1 MPQAPTSA
9 NIFIEKQLDDRI
21 VKLERLLNADALS
34 LNGPLLIGVDDILRI
49 AVEARVAKPPKR
61 EKLVMVLTTT
71 GGYIE
76 VVQRIVAT
84 LRKHYRLV
92 DFIVPNYAYSAGT
105 VLVMSGDSIHMDYYS
120 RLGPIDPQV
129 ETQSG
134 RMVSALGYLARY
146 DEFINK
152 AQKNELTTAEMQ
164 ILVQGFDQ
172 GDLYQYEQSK
182 RLSIDLLKDWLVRY
196 KFKDWDKTRTRKLP
210 VTQKMKEARAA
221 KIAEDLSNPGKWHVH
236 GYGIS
241 MDVLDRDLNVIIDDF
256 ERNPKLTQLIRN
268 YHDLLTDYMSKLQ
281 TRGVV
286 HFGGW
291 YRPYM

>member
-21 VKLERLLNADALS
+21 VRLERSLNADALS
-34 LNGPLLIGVDDILRI
+34 LNGPLLVGVDDILRM

-61 EKLVMVLTTT
+61 DKLAMVVTTT

-105 VLVMSGDSIHMDYYS
+105 VLVMSGDAIHMDYYS

-129 ETQSG
+129 ETRSG

-146 DEFINK
+146 EELIKK
-152 AQKNELTTAEMQ
+152 AQRDELTTAEMQ
-164 ILVQGFDQ
+164 ILVQRFDQ

-196 KFKDWDKTRTRKLP
+196 KFKNWNRTRTRKLP
-210 VTQKMKEARAA
+210 VTQKMKESRAA
-221 KIAEDLSNPGKWHVH
+221 AIAKQLSDPEKWHVH

-241 MDVLDRDLNVIIDDF
+241 MDMLDRDLNVMIDDF
-256 ERNPKLTQLIRN
+256 GQHPRLTQAVRN
-268 YHDLLTDYMSKLQ
+268 YHDLLTDYMAKLQ
-281 TRGVV
+281 TTGVV
-286 HFGGW
+286 HFGGL